1 MTERAERAER
11 VERAE
16 RAVPELITGLSPSHP
31 PDHEVLI
38 FLFNYLI

>member
-11 VERAE
+11 
-16 RAVPELITGLSPSHP
+16 AVPELTTGLSPSHTP
-31 PDHEVLI
+31 NHEVLI